1 MVSGEVDIPGIAG
14 IFDAESGL
22 ACPVCWAR
30 DVRGARSAATMS
42 VAEIQPEIVIT
53 SIAEV
58 TVRALRIQPVRV
70 QRHVVH

>member
-1 MVSGEVDIPGIAG
+1 VPGA
-14 IFDAESGL
+14 S
-22 ACPVCWAR
+22 
-30 DVRGARSAATMS
+30 SAATMS

-70 QRHVVH
+70 QKHVLH